1 MFCCPMQLTKTKEDQ
16 GFVGALG
23 GLEVIDLCL
32 DSFLFLGVYCRQLLA
47 CSLARELG

>member
-32 DSFLFLGVYCRQLLA
+32 DSL
-47 CSLARELG
+47 CS